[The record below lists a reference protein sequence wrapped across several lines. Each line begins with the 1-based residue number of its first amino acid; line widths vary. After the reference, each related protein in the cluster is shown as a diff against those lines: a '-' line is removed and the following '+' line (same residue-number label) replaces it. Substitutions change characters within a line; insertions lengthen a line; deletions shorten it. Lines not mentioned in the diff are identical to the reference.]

1 MIYQGVDGVVR
12 ETEQPVAGI
21 GTVKNLL
28 YDGYCGVDGV
38 GRQILWGNIQA
49 EHVEK
54 IEIRLNQMNIRET
67 GGDHVL
73 TVDLTK
79 DADLSGVSAYG
90 NVSIDLDTKE
100 ITITC
105 TKRGY
110 SITVSGSIFVF
121 LKTGQ
126 ILDLQVGHGF
136 GGGSIKWNYKLLET
150 MTFHGKYY
158 MSASGGVYGRY
169 EVKYGDKLTTGEYS
183 GSISGDSV
191 VTPAGDSAAV
201 YMKSGIE
208 TGSGSHITRMTMQE
222 ITIGGVA
229 FVPEMK
235 YGG

>member
-12 ETEQPVAGI
+12 ETEQPVGGRLYGI
-21 GTVKNLL
+21 RLL
-28 YDGYCGVDGV
+28 YDGYSGVDGV

-54 IEIRLNQMNIRET
+54 IEIRLNQMNIWET
-67 GGDHVL
+67 NGDHVL
-73 TVDLTK
+73 TVDLTEG
-79 DADLSGVSAYG
+79 ADLSGVSAYG

-110 SITVSGSIFVF
+110 TITVNGSIFVY
-121 LKTGQ
+121 LKTGE
-126 ILDLQVGHGF
+126 IFDLGIGHSY
-136 GGGSIKWNYKLLET
+136 GGGSTKWNYKL
-150 MTFHGKYY
+150 MDAMIFHGTYY
-158 MSASGGVYGRY
+158 MRASSGVYGRY
-169 EVKYGDKLTTGEYS
+169 AVKYGDDLKTGEYS
-183 GSISGDSV
+183 NSVSGESI

-201 YMKSGIE
+201 YVKSGIE

-229 FVPEMK
+229 FVPEIK